1 MSGVSRRALLGYS
14 GSAAAGAVVASS
26 GSAQAAESQA
36 TGAAAAG
43 TQAAGA
49 GAAGAEQA
57 SAVEWPFGGEFS
69 GISSLAAADASMTV
83 RFSLEVEH
91 APSGQNIT
99 PLDIADAI
107 NKLVQARGWP
117 PVKFHGMVRTP
128 LN

>member
-14 GSAAAGAVVASS
+14 GSAAAGAVIASS
-26 GSAQAAESQA
+26 GSAQAAEGQTA
-36 TGAAAAG
+36 VHQT
-43 TQAAGA
+43 AGA

-57 SAVEWPFGGEFS
+57 AGVEWPMGGEFS
-69 GISSLAAADASMTV
+69 GHSSLAAADASMTV
-83 RFSLEVEH
+83 RFSLEIEH

-107 NKLVQARGWP
+107 NEMAEARGWP
-117 PVKFHGMVRTP
+117 RIQFHGMVRTP

>member
-1 MSGVSRRALLGYS
+1 MSGVSRRTLLGYS

-36 TGAAAAG
+36 AGAQAAAAR
-43 TQAAGA
+43 TAD
-49 GAAGAEQA
+49 AEQA

-69 GISSLAAADASMTV
+69 GNSSLGAADASMTV
-83 RFSLEVEH
+83 KFSLEIEN

-107 NKLVQARGWP
+107 NKMAEARGWP
-117 PVKFHGMVRTP
+117 RIQFHGMVRTP

>member
-14 GSAAAGAVVASS
+14 GSAAAGAVIASS
-26 GSAQAAESQA
+26 GSAQAAEGQA
-36 TGAAAAG
+36 
-43 TQAAGA
+43 A

-57 SAVEWPFGGEFS
+57 SEVEWPMGGEFS
-69 GISSLAAADASMTV
+69 GHSSLAAADASMTV
-83 RFSLEVEH
+83 RFSLEIEH

-107 NKLVQARGWP
+107 NEMAEARGWP
-117 PVKFHGMVRTP
+117 RIQFHGMVRTP